1 MASEADIRQR
11 YEQLAPALNE
21 RQRRL
26 WAAAEANALGYG
38 GVTLVERATGV
49 SRKRINRGRKELLAG
64 EATALPPERCRRS
77 GAGRKPL
84 EELDETL
91 WPALEALVEPTARG
105 DPMSPLRWTALSLQR
120 LAACLGELGYQIS
133 HTKVGQLLKAHNYRQ
148 QGNRKSL
155 EGGDHPDR
163 DAQFQYRDAEVAEF
177 LGAGEPVVS
186 VDTKKKE
193 LVGEYKNGGREWR
206 PKGQPEEV
214 KVHDFVD
221 KKLGRAVPYGVY
233 DVGHNEGWVSVGV
246 SRDTA
251 AFAVASLRRWWQEL
265 GSQRYPA
272 AKRLLIC
279 ADGGGSNG
287 SRTRLWKTELQQFA
301 DQTGLSVT
309 VCHLPPGTS
318 KWNPIEHRL
327 FCFITINWRGQPL
340 RSYQTIVSLI
350 GSTKTETGLTVRCEL
365 DPREYA
371 AGVVVSDNELE
382 QVRLTRHEFHG
393 DWNYTIE
400 PQVST
405 GPGQL

>member
-26 WAAAEANALGYG
+26 WAAAEANAAGYG
-38 GVTLVERATGV
+38 GVTLVARATGV
-49 SRKRINRGRKELLAG
+49 SRKRINRGRRELAAG
-64 EATALPPERCRRS
+64 EATALPPERSRRS

-84 EELDETL
+84 EVVDETL

-105 DPMSPLRWTALSLQR
+105 DPMSPLRWTALSLHR
-120 LAACLGELGYQIS
+120 LADCLCGLGYRIS
-133 HTKVGQLLKAHNYRQ
+133 HTKVGELLKAHHYRQ

-155 EGGDHPDR
+155 EGGGHPDR

-177 LGAGEPVVS
+177 LAAGEPVVS

-193 LVGEYKNGGREWR
+193 LVGDYKNCGREWR
-206 PKGQPEEV
+206 PQGQPEEV

-221 KKLGRAVPYGVY
+221 QQLGRAVPYGVY
-233 DVGHNEGWVSVGV
+233 DVAHNEGWVNVGV
-246 SRDTA
+246 SHDTA
-251 AFAVASLRRWWQEL
+251 AFAVASLRCWWQEL
-265 GSQRYPA
+265 GSLRYPA
-272 AKRLLIC
+272 AGRLLIC

-287 SRTRLWKTELQQFA
+287 SRTRLWKTELQRFA
-301 DQTGLSVT
+301 DETGLTLT

-318 KWNPIEHRL
+318 KWNPIEHKL

-350 GSTKTETGLTVRCEL
+350 GATTTAAGLTVRCEL

-371 AGVVVSDNELE
+371 AGVEVSDEELQ
-382 QVRLTRHEFHG
+382 QVRLTRHAFHG
-393 DWNYTIE
+393 DWNYTIA
-400 PQVST
+400 PRSAT
-405 GPGQL
+405 